1 MEDFSYIKRNFDAVT
16 AELREISASLGRE
29 APTLCAVT
37 KSGSDDELIALAAC
51 GVTDIGENR
60 PQELVRRAA
69 LLHAAGYSPR
79 LHEIGNLQKNKVRQV
94 IPVASLIQSVGS
106 LALAAFISDKAT
118 DSGIT
123 VPVLAEINSG
133 EEENKG
139 GILPGVAEETAAAM
153 AALPGIRL
161 IGLMTMGPAVGEG
174 EIRPYF
180 RLTREIF
187 DALRARGVFETDAP
201 TLSMGMSDSYRT
213 AIEEGAT
220 LVRIGRRLFSKE
232 Q

>member
-16 AELREISASLGRE
+16 TELREISASLGRE
-29 APTLCAVT
+29 VPTLCAVT

-106 LALAAFISDKAT
+106 LSLAAFIT

-139 GILPGVAEETAAAM
+139 GILPGVAEKTAVAM